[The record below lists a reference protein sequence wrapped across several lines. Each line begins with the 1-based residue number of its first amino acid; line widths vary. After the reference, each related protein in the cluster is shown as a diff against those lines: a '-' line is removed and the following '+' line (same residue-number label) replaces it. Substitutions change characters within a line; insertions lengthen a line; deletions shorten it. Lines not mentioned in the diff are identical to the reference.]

1 MELNNKGDYPFI
13 QPLCRGLC
21 GASCLRFGHGT
32 DASLN
37 FFRPDA
43 QGSKHLDTEGL
54 VTPLVQTL
62 QLTRYEND
70 SGGSGVHIAESCRPP
85 WISRFAS
92 RTHLPRIESRA
103 QGLLLVRK
111 EGQLSV
117 QGAKAAEWFPVRSFR
132 AVRDAFRCSN
142 QSR

>member
-1 MELNNKGDYPFI
+1 LELKNKGDYPFI
-13 QPLCRGLC
+13 QLLCRGLC
-21 GASCLRFGHGT
+21 GASRLRFGHST

-70 SGGSGVHIAESCRPP
+70 SGGSGVHIAERRRPRP
-85 WISRFAS
+85 WIGRFAS
-92 RTHLPRIESRA
+92 RTHLHRIESRV

-117 QGAKAAEWFPVRSFR
+117 QHAKAAEWFPARGFR
-132 AVRDAFRCSN
+132 AARYSD
-142 QSR
+142 QSRR